1 MREFPR
7 SAVMERTMLTAEK
20 YIDCCCNP
28 PSEEGEHPI
37 SSDVFV
43 CALPSVKFLVAIV
56 LQSCPFTCTL
66 FTIAVRVNEK
76 SPS

>member
-7 SAVMERTMLTAEK
+7 SAVMERRMLTAEK

-28 PSEEGEHPI
+28 PSEDGEHPS

-43 CALPSVKFLVAIV
+43 CALPSVIFIVAIV
-56 LQSCPFTCTL
+56 LQSCPLTCSL
-66 FTIAVRVNEK
+66 FAIAVRVKEE
-76 SPS
+76 SLS